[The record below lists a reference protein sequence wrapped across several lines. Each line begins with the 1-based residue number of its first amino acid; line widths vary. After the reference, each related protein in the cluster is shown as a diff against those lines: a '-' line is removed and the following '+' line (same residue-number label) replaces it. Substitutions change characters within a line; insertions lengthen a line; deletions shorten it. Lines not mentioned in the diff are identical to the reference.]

1 MSSMARMA
9 AVTATTALAAMALPA
24 AAQAV
29 TVTVTGDDGNPLAI
43 DPAAPPTI
51 RNVSVVAQSTV
62 ARTEAASF
70 RSQVIA
76 PDGAPASTVTGCR
89 DSRYS
94 TDATNYVEYRGNG
107 AYRVVLEL
115 FSDAACTKPKGT
127 GTYPYAVAA
136 GVAIGQPEGPLMTR
150 PANSFSIHQHQFA
163 FNANPGTSAY
173 EIRYAR
179 NGVIGPDGAISGPS
193 KEGYRDSTS
202 GAAVVRFDA
211 PGDWVIVARAQSGQ
225 YFTPWSAPVQ
235 VRVLAPFDLTS
246 VTFPDSRGPKYRLKG
261 AVREKAAAGRRVTIS
276 LAKGRRGG
284 KFKRIGRPKV
294 RRNGT
299 FVLRFKVRRVGRYRL
314 RYTYKGN
321 ASVARGRVVQGIRI
335 RSRRI

>member
-1 MSSMARMA
+1 MSKMARMA
-9 AVTATTALAAMALPA
+9 AVTATTALGAVALPA
-24 AAQAV
+24 AAQAA

-43 DPAAPPTI
+43 NPAAPPTI

-70 RSQVIA
+70 RSQVIG
-76 PDGAPASTVTGCR
+76 PDGAPASPVTGCR
-89 DSRYS
+89 DSRFS
-94 TDATNYVEYRGNG
+94 TDATNYVDYRGNG
-107 AYRVVLEL
+107 AYRIVLEL
-115 FSDAACTKPKGT
+115 FTDASCTKPKGT
-127 GTYPYAVAA
+127 GTYPYAIAA
-136 GVAIGQPEGPLMTR
+136 GVAIAQPQGPLMTR
-150 PANSFSIHQHQFA
+150 AANSFSIHEHQLPFT
-163 FNANPGTSAY
+163 ANPGTNSY

-179 NGVIGPDGAISGPS
+179 EGVIAADGSISGPS
-193 KEGYRDSTS
+193 KLAYRDSTT
-202 GAAVVRFDA
+202 GAVAVRFDA
-211 PGDWVIVARAQSGQ
+211 PGDWVLVARAQSGQ
-225 YFTPWSAPVQ
+225 YFTPWSAPVR
-235 VRVLAPFDLTS
+235 VRVLAPFDLSS

-314 RYTYKGN
+314 RYVYKGN
-321 ASVARGRVVQGIRI
+321 GAVARGRVVQGIRI